1 MTSARGSGDHVIP
14 RHPDGRRGRYHLPVP
29 VQHHLRLGPDELAG
43 NGELGRYVFLPGD
56 PSRAG
61 RIAERF
67 DDARAIDNPRGLDAW
82 LGRLPGGNGD
92 EPVDVL
98 AVASGIGAGSTEVVV
113 HELLACG
120 ARRLLR
126 VGSCGSMS
134 ERIRPGQVVLA
145 VAAVRD
151 EAASG
156 HYAPPEYPAVAHPD
170 VLAALSEGAR
180 RAGLAAETFR
190 GICHSKA
197 SLFAREFGH
206 GPAGERNRRY
216 REELTRAG
224 VVASEMEASTL
235 FVLAS
240 AAGPWCGPLDGGW
253 GEECQAGAV
262 LAVFGT
268 DQSNMKLDPELPRLA
283 ERRAIDVA
291 VEGTRVWARRERLAN
306 GGAAAG

>member
-1 MTSARGSGDHVIP
+1 MAR
-14 RHPDGRRGRYHLPVP
+14 
-29 VQHHLRLGPDELAG
+29 QHHIGLGPDELAG
-43 NGELGRYVFLPGD
+43 NDGLGRYVLLPGD

-61 RIAERF
+61 RIAESF
-67 DDARAIDNPRGLDAW
+67 DEPRKLDNARGLDAW
-82 LGRLPGGNGD
+82 LGRLPGDGD
-92 EPVDVL
+92 AAPIDVL

-126 VGSCGSMS
+126 VGSCGSMT
-134 ERIRPGQVVLA
+134 ERIRPGQVVVA

-170 VLAALSEGAR
+170 VVAAMAEGAR
-180 RAGLAAETFR
+180 RAGLAGETFR
-190 GICHSKA
+190 GLCHSKA

-206 GPAGERNRRY
+206 GPAAERNRRY
-216 REELTRAG
+216 TDELARAG

-235 FVLAS
+235 FVLAA
-240 AAGPWCGPLDGGW
+240 AAGPWCGPLDGNW
-253 GEECQAGAV
+253 PEERQAGAV

-268 DQSNMKLDPELPRLA
+268 DRSQMKLDPEVPRRA
-283 ERRAIDVA
+283 ERRAIRIA
-291 VEGTRVWARRERLAN
+291 LEGTRVWARRDRRRAA
-306 GGAAAG
+306 GAA

>member
-1 MTSARGSGDHVIP
+1 MTP
-14 RHPDGRRGRYHLPVP
+14 
-29 VQHHLRLGPDELAG
+29 QHHIGLGPDELAG
-43 NGELGRYVFLPGD
+43 NGSVGRYVFLPGD

-67 DDARAIDNPRGLDAW
+67 EAVRAISNPRGLDAW
-82 LGRLPGGNGD
+82 IGRLPGDDG
-92 EPVDVL
+92 EPAIDAL
-98 AVASGIGAGSTEVVV
+98 AIATGIGPGSTEVVV
-113 HELLACG
+113 HELIACG

-126 VGSCGSMS
+126 VGSCGSMT

-145 VAAVRD
+145 AGAVRD

-156 HYAPPEYPAVAHPD
+156 HYAPPEYPALAHPD
-170 VLAALSEGAR
+170 VLAAMAEGAR

-216 REELTRAG
+216 MEELARAG

-235 FVLAS
+235 FVLA
-240 AAGPWCGPLDGGW
+240 ATAGPWCGPVAGSW
-253 GEECQAGAV
+253 PEERQAGAV

-268 DQSNMKLDPELPRLA
+268 DQSNMKLDPDLPKLA
-283 ERRAIDVA
+283 EQRAISVA
-291 VEGTRVWARRERLAN
+291 VEGTRVWARRDR
-306 GGAAAG
+306 GAGARA

>member
-1 MTSARGSGDHVIP
+1 MP
-14 RHPDGRRGRYHLPVP
+14 R
-29 VQHHLRLGPDELAG
+29 QHHIRLGPEEVAG
-43 NGELGRYVFLPGD
+43 NGGLGRYVYLPGD

-67 DDARAIDNPRGLDAW
+67 EEPRRIDNPRGLVSW
-82 LGRLPGGNGD
+82 LGRLGGEDGE
-92 EPVDVL
+92 EPIDVM
-98 AVASGIGAGSTEVVV
+98 AVATGIGPGSTEVVV

-145 VAAVRD
+145 VGAVRD
-151 EAASG
+151 EAASA
-156 HYAPPEYPAVAHPD
+156 HYAPAEYPAVAHPD
-170 VLAALSEGAR
+170 VLAAMTEGAR
-180 RAGLAAETFR
+180 RAGLADETFR
-190 GICHSKA
+190 GLCHSKA

-206 GPAGERNRRY
+206 GPADERNRRY
-216 REELTRAG
+216 RQELARAG

-240 AAGPWCGPLDGGW
+240 AAAPWCGPVDANWAG
-253 GEECQAGAV
+253 ECQAGAV

-268 DQSNMKLDPELPRLA
+268 DHSDMKLDPELPRLA

-291 VEGTRVWARRERLAN
+291 IAGTRVWARRDRR
-306 GGAAAG
+306 GGGGS

>member
-1 MTSARGSGDHVIP
+1 VAK
-14 RHPDGRRGRYHLPVP
+14 
-29 VQHHLRLGPDELAG
+29 QHHLRLGPDELAG
-43 NGELGRYVFLPGD
+43 NGGLGRYVLLPGD

-67 DDARAIDNPRGLDAW
+67 EGPRKLENPRGLDAW
-82 LGRLPGGNGD
+82 LGRLPGDDG
-92 EPVDVL
+92 EPAIDVL

-126 VGSCGSMS
+126 VGSCGAIT
-134 ERIRPGQVVLA
+134 ERIRPGQVVVA

-151 EAASG
+151 EAATG
-156 HYAPPEYPAVAHPD
+156 HYVPPEYPAVAHPD
-170 VLAALSEGAR
+170 VVAAMAEGAR

-216 REELTRAG
+216 RDELAGAG

-235 FVLAS
+235 FVLAA
-240 AAGPWCGPLDGGW
+240 AAGPWCGPLDGNW
-253 GEECQAGAV
+253 PEECQAGAV

-268 DQSNMKLDPELPRLA
+268 DQSNMKLDPAVPRQA
-283 ERRAIDVA
+283 EQRAIRVA
-291 VEGTRVWARRERLAN
+291 IEGTRVWARRDRLTAA
-306 GGAAAG
+306 GGA

>member
-1 MTSARGSGDHVIP
+1 MAK
-14 RHPDGRRGRYHLPVP
+14 
-29 VQHHLRLGPDELAG
+29 QHHIRLGAEELAG
-43 NGELGRYVFLPGD
+43 NGGLGRYVYLPGD

-67 DDARAIDNPRGLDAW
+67 EEARKLENPRGLHAW
-82 LGRLPGGNGD
+82 LGRLPAENGE
-92 EPVDVL
+92 EPIDVM
-98 AVASGIGAGSTEVVV
+98 AVATGIGPGSTEVVV
-113 HELLACG
+113 HELLASG

-134 ERIRPGQVVLA
+134 ERILPGQVVL
-145 VAAVRD
+145 VIGAVRD

-170 VLAALSEGAR
+170 VLAAMSEGAR

-190 GICHSKA
+190 GLCHSKA

-206 GPAGERNRRY
+206 GPAAERNRRY
-216 REELTRAG
+216 REELARAG

-240 AAGPWCGPLDGGW
+240 AAAPWCGPVDANW
-253 GEECQAGAV
+253 PEECQAGAV

-268 DQSNMKLDPELPRLA
+268 DHSDMKLDPELLRLA
-283 ERRAIDVA
+283 EARAIDVA
-291 VEGTRVWARRERLAN
+291 VEGTRVWARRDRR
-306 GGAAAG
+306 AAGAGS

>member
-1 MTSARGSGDHVIP
+1 VSR
-14 RHPDGRRGRYHLPVP
+14 
-29 VQHHLRLGPDELAG
+29 QHHLRLGPDELAG
-43 NGELGRYVFLPGD
+43 NGGLGRYVLLPGD

-67 DDARAIDNPRGLDAW
+67 DDTHRIDNPRGLHSW
-82 LGRLPGGNGD
+82 LGRLAGEDG
-92 EPVDVL
+92 EPVDVM
-98 AVASGIGAGSTEVVV
+98 AVATGIGAGSTEVVV

-151 EAASG
+151 EAATG

-180 RAGLAAETFR
+180 RAGLADETFR

-216 REELTRAG
+216 REELARAG

-235 FVLAS
+235 FVLAT
-240 AAGPWCGPLDGGW
+240 AAGPWCGPVDGGW
-253 GEECQAGAV
+253 PEECQAGAV

-268 DQSNMKLDPELPRLA
+268 DRSDMKLDRDLPRLA
-283 ERRAIDVA
+283 EQRAISVA
-291 VEGTRVWARRERLAN
+291 IEGTRVWARRDRRGLAT
-306 GGAAAG
+306 A